1 MSTPVGITL
10 LPPHPDI
17 ASKSY
22 RDNPEEE
29 VIDYSEEE
37 AEETFNYAEEEDLGI
52 ILEHEPSFDAQGDA
66 ISRLEIYFY
75 I

>member
-1 MSTPVGITL
+1 MIKVSTPAGITL

-17 ASKSY
+17 NSKPITSESY

-37 AEETFNYAEEEDLGI
+37 AKEPFNYGEEEEDLKI
-52 ILEHEPSFDAQGDA
+52 I
-66 ISRLEIYFY
+66 
-75 I
+75 